1 MFMTDDGSVTEKVS
15 RIQSVVFA
23 YSFNSQSS
31 SFQSIAEGII

>member
-1 MFMTDDGSVTEKVS
+1 MFMMGDCSITEKVS
-15 RIQSVVFA
+15 RIQSVGFA